1 MLGILS
7 LNLLFCL
14 VGLALLWGLR
24 GFGSLLDLLELLGLA
39 LMLGLGAVSVLAT
52 LVLVAGGGLG
62 APTILGLMLAVG
74 AAGAGLALARR
85 RRLPR
90 TLGSLPALN
99 VGMIAAAAGAIATL
113 AVLVALFRLARV
125 TPLQGADSWEFW
137 VPKAKLIYFNGGI
150 GGPFFRSLAEGNI
163 PLLVPALLAMDFRF
177 MGSANAPE
185 LAIQYWFIYAGFVF
199 AAAAL
204 LRRLAPAWLVWLF
217 LGLSAVIPELDQRV
231 IDAQGDWTVDIL
243 FALAALLCVAWLRSR
258 ERWLLGGFGIV
269 LAALLATKPE
279 SMLIAACFGLG
290 VAAGTIRSWRRVWP
304 VLLAVGAGAYA
315 VNVPWRLWW
324 ESRHLQTDFP
334 GGASVLVSHAARI
347 WPSLERVLR
356 LRFSPPMWLLT
367 VPLALLAA
375 VACVTLAGRVREA
388 AVAYLATFVL
398 ALAGFTWFAL
408 TNDIVSEAQSASL
421 LPRLVGSMV
430 LFSTVLAPVLVA
442 PLPAPP
448 RTRRGSFAAVDGI
461 GPVAGPDLVW
471 LIVVLLADAGGAEG
485 VAYAAGGHGCFV
497 HACSDC
503 VVERVCDRTDC
514 RAGAGLARA
523 E

>member
-1 MLGILS
+1 VLGIVT

-14 VGLALLWGLR
+14 AGLALLWGMR
-24 GFGSLLDLLELLGLA
+24 GFASLLDLLELLGLA

-62 APTILGLMLAVG
+62 AATIVGLMLAVG

-99 VGMIAAAAGAIATL
+99 AGTIAAAAGAIGTL

-125 TPLQGADSWEFW
+125 IPLQGADSWEFW
-137 VPKAKLIYFNGGI
+137 VPKAKLIYFDGGI

-163 PLLVPALLAMDFRF
+163 ALLVPALLAMDFRF
-177 MGSANAPE
+177 MGAANAPE
-185 LAIQYWFIYAGFVF
+185 LALQYWFIYAGFVF

-231 IDAQGDWTVDIL
+231 LDAQGDWTVDIL
-243 FALAALLCVAWLRSR
+243 FALAAILCVAWLRSR

-279 SMLIAACFGLG
+279 SMLIAACFGVG

-304 VLLAVGAGAYA
+304 ALLAVGAGAYA
-315 VNVPWRLWW
+315 LNVPWRLWW

-334 GGASVLVSHAARI
+334 GGAGVVVSHATRI
-347 WPSLERVLR
+347 WPSLELVLR
-356 LRFSPPMWLLT
+356 LQFSTPMWLLT

-375 VACVTLAGRVREA
+375 AACLTLAGPARET
-388 AVAYLATFVL
+388 AVAFLATFVL

-408 TNDIVSEAQSASL
+408 TNDVVSEAESASL

-430 LFSTVLAPVLVA
+430 LFSTVLAPVLLA
-442 PLPAPP
+442 PLLRRPEPAAARSSPL
-448 RTRRGSFAAVDGI
+448 TGS
-461 GPVAGPDLVW
+461 GPLPGP
-471 LIVVLLADAGGAEG
+471 ISSG
-485 VAYAAGGHGCFV
+485 
-497 HACSDC
+497 
-503 VVERVCDRTDC
+503 
-514 RAGAGLARA
+514 
-523 E
+523 